1 MAQNKQAFSLS
12 ILNLAPPL
20 SLPTKSNT
28 SAPIS
33 PPRYFSTLAN
43 LFFHLKSS
51 KNTLLL
57 IQFLSSK
64 RKHKMALIVQKY
76 GGTSVGSPERIKNV
90 AKRVAKARAEGHDVV
105 VVVSA
110 MSGETNR
117 LVALAHE
124 MQEFPDPRE
133 LDVVLATGEQ
143 VTIGLLAMAL
153 KNIGV
158 PAKSYTG
165 WQVAVRTD
173 DAHTKARID
182 HIDDAKMRADLSEG
196 KVVIVAGF
204 QGVTADG
211 DVATLGR
218 GGSDTSAVALAAAL
232 KADEC
237 QIYTDVDGVYTTDPR
252 VVPEA
257 RRMNTISFEEMLEL
271 ASLGSKVLQI
281 RSVEFAGKYK
291 VRLRVLSS
299 LEDGGE
305 GTLIT
310 FEEDENM
317 EKAAVQ
323 GIAFD
328 KNQARINVRGVPDKP
343 GIAYQILGTVADANI
358 EVDMI
363 IQNVGAEG
371 TTDFSFTVPRGD
383 YKQTLELM
391 KGLQQS
397 LNATEVNGDDGVC
410 KVSVVGLGMRSHVG
424 VASKMFRTL
433 AEEGINIQMISTSE
447 IKVSVL
453 IDEKYMEL
461 ATRVWHKAFEL
472 DKA

>member
-1 MAQNKQAFSLS
+1 
-12 ILNLAPPL
+12 
-20 SLPTKSNT
+20 
-28 SAPIS
+28 
-33 PPRYFSTLAN
+33 
-43 LFFHLKSS
+43 
-51 KNTLLL
+51 
-57 IQFLSSK
+57 
-64 RKHKMALIVQKY
+64 MALIVQKY

-90 AKRVAKARAEGHDVV
+90 AKRVAAARQEGHDVV

-158 PAKSYTG
+158 EAKSYTG
-165 WQVAVRTD
+165 WQVAVKTD
-173 DAHTKARID
+173 TAHTKARIED
-182 HIDDAKMRADLSEG
+182 IDSDKMRADLAQG
-196 KVVIVAGF
+196 TVVIVAGF
-204 QGVTADG
+204 QGISSAG
-211 DVATLGR
+211 DISTLGR

-257 RRMNTISFEEMLEL
+257 RRMDTITFEEMLEL

-281 RSVEFAGKYK
+281 RSVEFAGKYQ

-299 LEDGGE
+299 LKDGGN

-317 EKAAVQ
+317 EKAVVS

-343 GIAYQILGTVADANI
+343 GIAYQILGAVADANVD
-358 EVDMI
+358 VDMI
-363 IQNVGAEG
+363 IQNMGNEG

-383 YKQTLELM
+383 YKPTLELL
-391 KGLQQS
+391 GS
-397 LNATEVNGDDGVC
+397 LKDSIGAAEVSGDDAVC
-410 KVSVVGLGMRSHVG
+410 KVSIVGLGMRSHVG
-424 VASKMFRTL
+424 IAARMFHALAS
-433 AEEGINIQMISTSE
+433 ENINIQMISTSE

-453 IDEKYMEL
+453 IDEKYLEL
-461 ATRVWHKAFEL
+461 ATRVLHKEFGL

>member
-1 MAQNKQAFSLS
+1 
-12 ILNLAPPL
+12 
-20 SLPTKSNT
+20 
-28 SAPIS
+28 
-33 PPRYFSTLAN
+33 
-43 LFFHLKSS
+43 
-51 KNTLLL
+51 
-57 IQFLSSK
+57 
-64 RKHKMALIVQKY
+64 MALIVQKY
-76 GGTSVGSPERIKNV
+76 GGTSVGSAERIKNV
-90 AKRVAKARAEGHDVV
+90 AKRVAQTRAEGHDVV

-133 LDVVLATGEQ
+133 MDVVLATGEQ

-153 KNIGV
+153 KDIGV
-158 PAKSYTG
+158 DAKSYTG
-165 WQVAVRTD
+165 WQVAVQTD
-173 DAHTKARID
+173 NAHTKARID
-182 HIDDAKMRADLSEG
+182 HIDGDKIHADLKAG

-204 QGVTADG
+204 QGITADG
-211 DVATLGR
+211 DISTLGR

-257 RRMNTISFEEMLEL
+257 RRMSTISFEEMLEL

-281 RSVEFAGKYK
+281 RSVEFAGKYQ

-299 LEDGGE
+299 LQEGGE

-317 EKAAVQ
+317 EKAVVK

-328 KNQARINVRGVPDKP
+328 KNQARINVRGVSDKP
-343 GIAYQILGTVADANI
+343 GIAYQILGAIADANI

-383 YKQTLELM
+383 YRQTLDLM
-391 KGLQQS
+391 NGLKES
-397 LNATEVNGDDGVC
+397 LGAAEVNGDDTVC
-410 KVSVVGLGMRSHVG
+410 KVSIVGVGMRSHSG
-424 VASKMFRTL
+424 VAATMFRSL

-461 ATRVWHKAFEL
+461 ATRVLHKAFGLEQ
-472 DKA
+472 A